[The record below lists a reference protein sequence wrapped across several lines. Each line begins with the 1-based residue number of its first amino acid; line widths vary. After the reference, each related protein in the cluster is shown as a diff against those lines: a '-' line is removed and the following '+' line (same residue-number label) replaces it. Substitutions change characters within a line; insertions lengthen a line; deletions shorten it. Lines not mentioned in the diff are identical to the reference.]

1 MRTSRSRFTGGLTGP
16 WVFRVFNKVQA
27 QLLVFGVFGVQTEVL
42 LFQVRVGPDHT
53 STPVA
58 C

>member
-1 MRTSRSRFTGGLTGP
+1 MGRLTEGLVGP
-16 WVFRVFNKVQA
+16 WCSAKRGLRWQFLVLFGVQA
-27 QLLVFGVFGVQTEVL
+27 QVF

-58 C
+58 R